1 MSECVYIL
9 FLPVSPFSSR
19 VAIVSLEIIIG
30 PFVAMI
36 QKLSWALF
44 PLRTCHEEYGGCFVV
59 TYFIIFF
66 HTLVKRLNSS
76 A

>member
-30 PFVAMI
+30 PFVVS
-36 QKLSWALF
+36 QSKVKL
-44 PLRTCHEEYGGCFVV
+44 GVV
-59 TYFIIFF
+59 SVED
-66 HTLVKRLNSS
+66 LS
-76 A
+76 